1 MRLVWFNRYVVFL
14 AILKGIFVISLMIS
28 LLLWSIPLL
37 SFNSSIWRVFQE
49 RSGVVLNENVA
60 TYNNLIIEFFKGGL
74 KLDFLNED
82 ELGHMQN
89 VKSVITIVNIALAFS
104 FAFLM
109 LDWVYLSKS
118 EKRFLLE
125 AARRTSLIVFAVTL
139 IISIIILTNFNATFL
154 SFHKIVFVKNFIFPG
169 ESLLKTLY
177 PDKFFYGISA
187 LYLLSVLIVSL
198 VVFIVTHRLKLK

>member
-1 MRLVWFNRYVVFL
+1 
-14 AILKGIFVISLMIS
+14 
-28 LLLWSIPLL
+28 LLWSIPLL